1 MKKVLTMIVVLALVL
16 SCAVC
21 GFAESEK
28 KMVYAVG
35 PSGDVIWDQWIQG
48 LEDASAECGYDF
60 QYVNIPDLSN
70 YDATCAPLLETGI
83 TNGADIL
90 VGLIIDY
97 PMYDELFRRAH
108 DAGIVTVATNA
119 GWVDQME
126 GAVDF
131 AVSIDPVSIGHT
143 QVEALQDAVGDNEA
157 NMIFMRSQF
166 ANPAQTII
174 WETINEL
181 LKDSPNIKV
190 LDQYESLADSVR
202 AAQIIT
208 DVRKVDDVNAVI
220 MNDGAGTVG
229 VGNYI
234 SENHLE
240 DEIFMVGIDY
250 NEQSLQFT
258 KDGVIDRLV
267 TQNWYNVGYQSVAKA
282 KELIEG
288 GEVPN
293 FVDAGTEVL
302 TAETAADFALTLGYT
317 LK

>member
-1 MKKVLTMIVVLALVL
+1 MKKVLTMVMVLALVL

-21 GFAESEK
+21 GFAEGEK
-28 KMVYAVG
+28 KTVYAVG
-35 PSGDVIWDQWIQG
+35 PSGDVIWDQWIKG

-60 QYVNIPDLSN
+60 QYVNVPDLSN
-70 YDATCAPLLETGI
+70 YDAKCTALLETGI
-83 TNGADIL
+83 TNGCDIL

-131 AVSIDPVSIGHT
+131 AVSIDPVSIAHT

-157 NMIFMRSQF
+157 TMIFMRSQF
-166 ANPAQTII
+166 ANPAQSII
-174 WETINEL
+174 WDTINEL
-181 LKDSPNIKV
+181 LKDSANIKV
-190 LDQYESLADSVR
+190 MDQYESLADSVR

-267 TQNWYNVGYQSVAKA
+267 TQNWYNVGYLSVAKA
-282 KELIEG
+282 KELIDG
-288 GEVPN
+288 AEVPN

-302 TAETAADFALTLGYT
+302 TPDTAADFALTLGYT